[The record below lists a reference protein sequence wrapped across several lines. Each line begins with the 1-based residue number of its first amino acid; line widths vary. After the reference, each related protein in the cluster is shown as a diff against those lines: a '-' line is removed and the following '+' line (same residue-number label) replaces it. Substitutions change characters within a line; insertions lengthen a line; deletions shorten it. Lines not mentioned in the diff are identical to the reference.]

1 MFSVDPYIVEFV
13 SKNFLGLLL
22 AREILNRVAKITPW
36 AVDDQ
41 IYQIFTGLI
50 DIVRRHKPSDIDLKD
65 VEVKEDGRETL

>member
-22 AREILNRVAKITPW
+22 AREVLKRVAKITPW
-36 AVDDQ
+36 AFDDQ

-50 DIVRRHKPSDIDLKD
+50 GIVRRHKPSDIDLKD
-65 VEVKEDGRETL
+65 VEVKEDDRETL